1 MGVMAHERLEQE
13 NPQIL
18 SEFQTSMEY
27 RMSAYLK
34 KIKNCRYLLYMVWF
48 EICIHYRIGM
58 VEVFN
63 IHYVPNIS

>member
-18 SEFQTSMEY
+18 SEFQTSMDY

-34 KIKNCRYLLYMVWF
+34 KIKK
-48 EICIHYRIGM
+48 
-58 VEVFN
+58 
-63 IHYVPNIS
+63 